1 MIPSL
6 DIVAWGTITPWTEPR
21 QVEQDLL
28 ISRAIVALF
37 SDPFLARE
45 LRIRGGTAL
54 NKLHF
59 PKPLRY
65 SEDIDLVRSTR
76 GPVGPILDHAR
87 SALEPWLG
95 RARFEQSRVT
105 PKLVFR
111 VPAEDNPAA
120 RIRLKIEIN
129 TAEVETCDEPLT
141 VRYSVDNPWFSGA
154 ASIVTFS
161 QEEMLATKLRALLQR
176 AKGRDLFDLAQGLAL
191 FEALD
196 PMHVVKCLVFHLDQ
210 SGHRIA
216 RADAERRMFAKLGKP
231 GLMEDVK
238 PLLPAREAMQL
249 TAVAARTAFTEV
261 FTKLIVRI
269 PGPPWARTPEM
280 VERFGLELSA
290 E

>member
-6 DIVAWGTITPWTEPR
+6 DIIAWGAITPWTEPR

-87 SALEPWLG
+87 SSLEPWLG

-129 TAEVETCDEPLT
+129 TAEVETCDKPLT

-161 QEEMLATKLRALLQR
+161 REEMLATKLRALLQR

-196 PMHVVKCLVFHLDQ
+196 PMHVVRGLVFHLDQ
-210 SGHRIA
+210 SGARIT
-216 RADAERRMFAKLGKP
+216 RAEAERRMFAKLGKP

-238 PLLPAREAMQL
+238 PLLPGREAMQL

-261 FTKLIVRI
+261 FAKLIVRI

-280 VERFGLELSA
+280 VEHFGLELSA

>member
-6 DIVAWGTITPWTEPR
+6 DIIAWGTITPWTELR

-95 RARFEQSRVT
+95 RARFERSPVAS
-105 PKLVFR
+105 KLVFR
-111 VPAEDNPAA
+111 VTAEDNPAA

-129 TAEVETCDEPLT
+129 TAEVESCDKPLT

-154 ASIVTFS
+154 SGIVTFS
-161 QEEMLATKLRALLQR
+161 QEEILATKLRALLQR
-176 AKGRDLFDLAQGLAL
+176 SKGRDLFDLAQGLTL

-196 PMHVVKCLVFHLDQ
+196 SVHVVKCFVFHLDQ

-216 RADAERRMFAKLGKP
+216 RAEAERRMFAKLRKP
-231 GLMEDVK
+231 GLMEDVR
-238 PLLPAREAMQL
+238 PMLPGHEAVQL
-249 TAVAARTAFTEV
+249 TAEAARTAFIEV

-280 VERFGLELSA
+280 AERFGLELPA